1 MDLPVYRAIALDIAK
16 RIVKQEFLAGTK
28 ISGRTLLASQY
39 KVSPETIRK
48 AIYILKENNIVSV
61 SQGKEVLVISTQQ
74 AAHLLDHHQEIDA
87 AYSLKQELERLIKEK
102 EAIDKRFH
110 KVTNEIMHYSDRL
123 ENITPYNPI
132 EIQIAPHS
140 AAIGKSLRELNLRQS
155 TGTLIIAIRRGTQ
168 VLIAPGPD
176 DILEKEDRLVV
187 IGTLD
192 KLNTVTTFIN

>member
-1 MDLPVYRAIALDIAK
+1 
-16 RIVKQEFLAGTK
+16 
-28 ISGRTLLASQY
+28 
-39 KVSPETIRK
+39 
-48 AIYILKENNIVSV
+48 
-61 SQGKEVLVISTQQ
+61 
-74 AAHLLDHHQEIDA
+74 
-87 AYSLKQELERLIKEK
+87 
-102 EAIDKRFH
+102 
-110 KVTNEIMHYSDRL
+110 MHYSDRL